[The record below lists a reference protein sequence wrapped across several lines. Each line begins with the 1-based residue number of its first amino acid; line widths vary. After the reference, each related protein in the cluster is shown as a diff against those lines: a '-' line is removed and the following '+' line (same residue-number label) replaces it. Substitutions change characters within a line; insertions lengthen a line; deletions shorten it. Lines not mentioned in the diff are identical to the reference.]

1 MFLSVIVPC
10 YNGQD
15 FILDLLDSIER
26 CNKDILNEIEL
37 LFIDDGSTDKTL
49 QILQQKTKDLPSLH
63 VINKKHGGIAE
74 TRNYGLTIS
83 QGEYV
88 TFCDQDDLCINGWL
102 PFLQSMRD
110 YDADL
115 LIANYLVRSGD
126 KISSP
131 EHIKSNKVCKTQEIK
146 EMIKRCFNITTAF
159 GGECYAHIPRFY
171 PTIWNCIFKRRTLI
185 ENGIRISRFVD
196 YEDDWKLL
204 TDMLFSSNIVLL
216 NTGFWYQYSK
226 RKESE
231 SHRSKFIKK
240 YFSGREQL
248 RAFYIK
254 CLSQISISKKE
265 RIGILALFDKETLL
279 FGFVNNRQL
288 PFQEYLLAMKGCP
301 CFLGRTLPLL
311 FYTRKINEFL
321 LIILLSSRLWRTT
334 WLVYSIR
341 TRG

>member
-1 MFLSVIVPC
+1 MLLSVIVPC

-15 FILDLLDSIER
+15 FILSLLDSIER

-49 QILQQKTKDLPSLH
+49 QLLRNKANEHPSLH

-115 LIANYLVRSGD
+115 LIANYLISKGD

-131 EHIKSNKVCKTQEIK
+131 GHIKNNKVCKIPDIK
-146 EMIKRCFNITTAF
+146 ELIKRCFSISAAF
-159 GGECYAHIPRFY
+159 GDNSYAHIPQFY
-171 PTIWNCIFKRRTLI
+171 PTIWNCIFKRNTLI
-185 ENGIRISRFVD
+185 EKGIHISSFVD

-204 TDMLFSSNIVLL
+204 TDTLFSSEIVLL
-216 NTGFWYQYSK
+216 NTGFWYQHSE
-226 RKESE
+226 RIGSE
-231 SHRSKFIKK
+231 SHRSKFIKN
-240 YFSGREQL
+240 YFPRREQL
-248 RAFYIK
+248 RAFYLK

-279 FGFVNNRQL
+279 SGFVNNRQL

-311 FYTRKINEFL
+311 FFTRTINEFL

-334 WLVYSIR
+334 WLVYSR
-341 TRG
+341 RNR

>member
-1 MFLSVIVPC
+1 MLLSVIVPC

-15 FILDLLDSIER
+15 FILGLLDSIER

-37 LFIDDGSTDKTL
+37 LFIDDGSTDKTFQL
-49 QILQQKTKDLPSLH
+49 LQQKANEHPSLH

-146 EMIKRCFNITTAF
+146 EMIKRCFNISTAF
-159 GGECYAHIPRFY
+159 GEECYAHIPRFY
-171 PTIWNCIFKRRTLI
+171 PTIWNCIFKRNTLI
-185 ENGIRISRFVD
+185 EKGIHISSFVD

-204 TDMLFSSNIVLL
+204 TDTLFSSEIVLL
-216 NTGFWYQYSK
+216 NTGFWYQYSE
-226 RKESE
+226 RIGSE
-231 SHRSKFIKK
+231 SHRSKFIKN
-240 YFSGREQL
+240 YFPRREQL
-248 RAFYIK
+248 RVYYSER
-254 CLSQISISKKE
+254 LSQISLSKKE
-265 RIGILALFDKETLL
+265 QIGIMALFDKNSLL
-279 FGFVNNRQL
+279 SGFMNNRQL
-288 PFQEYLLAMKGCP
+288 PFQEYIMAMKDCP

-311 FYTRKINEFL
+311 FFTRSINEFL
-321 LIILLSSRLWRTT
+321 LILLISSRLWRTT
-334 WLVYSIR
+334 WFVYSIR
-341 TRG
+341 TR